1 MVDGLIGLIIRR
13 ERARPVRLHV
23 DGFGV
28 ERFGVDGLNGL
39 QDVPDGSPVTER
51 SRSHHFPPRSLIL
64 P

>member
-23 DGFGV
+23 DG
-28 ERFGVDGLNGL
+28 FGVDGLNGL